1 MPADLHKQSSDT
13 VSPFEKLEMNLE
25 AWVNAH
31 APILFILSL
40 LLLVFFVVALIMA
53 ITGVQAYQ
61 LTGTEA
67 NIHYNHLGDI
77 I

>member
-1 MPADLHKQSSDT
+1 MPADLHKQSDK
-13 VSPFEKLEMNLE
+13 VSPFEKLEMKLE

-40 LLLVFFVVALIMA
+40 LLLVFLVIALIMA

-61 LTGTEA
+61 ITGTEA
-67 NIHYNHLGDI
+67 NIHYNHLGDVI
-77 I
+77 

>member
-1 MPADLHKQSSDT
+1 MPADLHKQSSDK
-13 VSPFEKLEMNLE
+13 SPFELIDKKLE

-31 APILFILSL
+31 AFILFILSL
-40 LLLVFFVVALIMA
+40 SVLAVLIIALVMAL
-53 ITGVQAYQ
+53 TGVHAYQ

-67 NIHYNHLGDI
+67 NLQYNHLEQI

>member
-1 MPADLHKQSSDT
+1 MPADLHKKDT
-13 VSPFEKLEMNLE
+13 DVSPLTIFEMKIE

-31 APILFILSL
+31 AFMLFILSL
-40 LLLVFFVVALIMA
+40 SVLVVLIIALVMA
-53 ITGVQAYQ
+53 LTGIHACQ

-67 NIHYNHLGDI
+67 NLQYNHLEQI

>member
-1 MPADLHKQSSDT
+1 MPADLHKQSSDKI
-13 VSPFEKLEMNLE
+13 SPFELIDKKLE

-40 LLLVFFVVALIMA
+40 LLLVFLVIALIMA

-67 NIHYNHLGDI
+67 NAMYNHLGDI
-77 I
+77 V

>member
-1 MPADLHKQSSDT
+1 MPADLHKQSSDK
-13 VSPFEKLEMNLE
+13 VSPFEKFEMNLE

-31 APILFILSL
+31 AFILFILSL
-40 LLLVFFVVALIMA
+40 SVLVVLIIALVMA
-53 ITGVQAYQ
+53 LTGIHACQ

-67 NIHYNHLGDI
+67 NLQYNHLEQI

>member
-1 MPADLHKQSSDT
+1 MPADLHKQSSDKI
-13 VSPFEKLEMNLE
+13 SPFEIIDKKLE
-25 AWVNAH
+25 AWVTAH

-40 LLLVFFVVALIMA
+40 LLLVFLVIALIMA

-61 LTGTEA
+61 ITGTEA
-67 NIHYNHLGDI
+67 NIHYNHLEQI